1 MSLKAF
7 HVVFIT
13 LSIVLCLAI
22 GGWGVFSFLSD
33 SNDVGILVAVFF
45 ILLGLGLIYYEM
57 KFINKFKHVG
67 YL

>member
-7 HVVFIT
+7 HVMFIT
-13 LSIVLCLAI
+13 LSILLCLGI
-22 GGWGVFSFLSD
+22 GGWGVYSFISD
-33 SNDVGILVAVFF
+33 SNDVGIVVAVFF
-45 ILLGLGLIYYEM
+45 LLLGLGLVIYEL